1 MPSLKDLRGRISSVK
16 NTRQITKT
24 MKMVSAAKVVRARQA
39 CEEARPYAEKM
50 ASVLNGLATNLAG
63 NSSAPLLLR
72 GHDTVR
78 TVRIVVFGSQR
89 GLCGGFNTGLAKKAV
104 ELGNSLKK
112 QGVTVQYVT
121 VGRKVRDQIRTVY
134 PDDIFASHD
143 DLISKQPEYHE
154 AEAFAATLVDAF
166 EKGECEEVVIM
177 YNTFVSMMSQVP
189 TPMQILPFN
198 AEEVEGDAS
207 ASASVEY
214 EPSEDKILSDLVPR
228 NVAMQVFRGMLET
241 TASEHASRMTAMD
254 SATRN
259 AGEMIN
265 RLTLNYNRTRQAM
278 ITTEMIEIV
287 SGAEAVK

>member
-50 ASVLNGLATNLAG
+50 ASVLNGLASNLAG
-63 NSSAPLLLR
+63 NPSAPLLLR
-72 GHDTVR
+72 GHDNAR
-78 TVRIVVFGSQR
+78 TVRVIVFGSQR
-89 GLCGGFNTGLAKKAV
+89 GLCGGFNTGLAKKAIQ
-104 ELGNSLKK
+104 LGRTLKK
-112 QGVTVQYVT
+112 EGKTVQFVT
-121 VGRKVRDQIRTVY
+121 VGRKVRDQIRAVY

-143 DLISKQPEYHE
+143 DLISKQPEYAD

-166 EKGECEEVVIM
+166 EKGECEEVIVM
-177 YNTFVSMMSQVP
+177 YNMFMSMMSQVP
-189 TPMQILPFN
+189 TPMQLLPFK
-198 AEEVEGDAS
+198 AEEATQEGA
-207 ASASVEY
+207 AATSVEY

-241 TASEHASRMTAMD
+241 TASEHAARMTAMD

-259 AGEMIN
+259 AGDMIN

>member
-89 GLCGGFNTGLAKKAV
+89 GLCGGFNAGLAKQAI
-104 ELGNSLKK
+104 ELGSRLKK
-112 QGVTVQYVT
+112 QGITVQYVT
-121 VGRKVRDQIRTVY
+121 VGRKVRDQIRAVY
-134 PDDIFASHD
+134 PDNIFASHN

-154 AEAFAATLVDAF
+154 AEAFASTLVDAF

-189 TPMQILPFN
+189 TPMQLLPFK
-198 AEEVEGDAS
+198 AEDMGETGT
-207 ASASVEY
+207 SASVEY

-259 AGEMIN
+259 AGDMIN

>member
-24 MKMVSAAKVVRARQA
+24 MKMVSAAKVVKARQA

-50 ASVLNGLATNLAG
+50 ASVLNGLANNLAG

-72 GHDTVR
+72 GHDKVR
-78 TVRIVVFGSQR
+78 TVRVVVFGSQR
-89 GLCGGFNTGLAKKAV
+89 GLCGGFNTGLAKKAI
-104 ELGNSLKK
+104 ELGTNLKK
-112 QGVTVQYVT
+112 QGINVQFVT
-121 VGRKVRDQIRTVY
+121 VGRKVRDQIRAVHA
-134 PDDIFASHD
+134 DSIFATHD
-143 DLISKQPEYHE
+143 DLITKQPEYAD
-154 AEAFAATLVDAF
+154 AEAFASGLVDSF
-166 EKGECEEVVIM
+166 EKGECEEVIIM

-189 TPMQILPFN
+189 TPMQLLPFK
-198 AEEVEGDAS
+198 AEEVETTGIN
-207 ASASVEY
+207 ASVEY
-214 EPSEDKILSDLVPR
+214 EPSEDRILSDLIPR

-241 TASEHASRMTAMD
+241 TASEHAARMTAMD

-259 AGEMIN
+259 AGDMIN

>member
-89 GLCGGFNTGLAKKAV
+89 GLCGGFNAGLAKQAV
-104 ELGNSLKK
+104 ELGASLKK
-112 QGVTVQYVT
+112 QGITVQYVT
-121 VGRKVRDQIRTVY
+121 VGRKVRDQIRAVY
-134 PDDIFASHD
+134 PDNIFASHN

-154 AEAFAATLVDAF
+154 AEAFASTLVDAF

-189 TPMQILPFN
+189 TPMQLLPFK
-198 AEEVEGDAS
+198 AEDMGETAT
-207 ASASVEY
+207 SASVEY

-259 AGEMIN
+259 AGDMIN

>member
-104 ELGNSLKK
+104 ELGASLKK
-112 QGVTVQYVT
+112 QGITVQYVT

-154 AEAFAATLVDAF
+154 AEAFASTLVDAF
-166 EKGECEEVVIM
+166 EKGECEEVVVM

-189 TPMQILPFN
+189 TPMQLLPFK
-198 AEEVEGDAS
+198 AMDEGEACTT
-207 ASASVEY
+207 ASVEY